1 MYFIVCLVYKEDLL
15 DDFLSVFAEA
25 GINDAVVVNGTSFAR
40 SLMYEVPIFAG
51 LRQALEHNRSYSH
64 IIFGYAK
71 DEYCI
76 REAVHIAQHEG
87 IDLNTPGTGMLMA
100 VPIVMKFGAEQELA
114 A

>member
-1 MYFIVCLVYKEDLL
+1 MYFVILLVYKENLL

-25 GINDAVVVNGTSFAR
+25 GINDAIVVNGTSFAR

-64 IIFGYAK
+64 VIFGYAK
-71 DEYCI
+71 DEYSI

-87 IDLNTPGTGMLMA
+87 LDLNTQGTGMLMA
-100 VPIVMKFGAEQELA
+100 VPIALKFGSEQDLTA
-114 A
+114 